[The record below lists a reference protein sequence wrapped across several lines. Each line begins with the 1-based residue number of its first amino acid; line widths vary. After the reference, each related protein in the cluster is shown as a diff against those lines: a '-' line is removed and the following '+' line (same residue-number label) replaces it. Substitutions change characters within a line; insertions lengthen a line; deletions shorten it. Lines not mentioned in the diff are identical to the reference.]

1 MRPAFGSLDV
11 FVPPPPAVAAA
22 SATRPCACQTLTRR
36 GFGIGLLLTLTASR
50 LRAQQSPHRIVSTA
64 PSITEILFA
73 LGIGNRVVGVSQYCD
88 FPPVVKKLPKV
99 GTYVKP
105 DAEAIARLAPDL
117 VVLQRISS
125 ELTDRLAALHI
136 PYIEV
141 PHGTLRDVFTGIRLI
156 ANAAGVSESA
166 VSLIGKI
173 QSSLNGIRAKAKT
186 QPSPRVVVIVN
197 RRQGTLTDLVA
208 IGPDNYVNEIL
219 EIAGGI
225 NVLAKAGLPQYPH
238 ISLETV
244 LRENPDVILDLSGT
258 QKNEAQ
264 RKEESAA
271 TLTLWRQN
279 AGMAAV
285 RAGRVYVGTSNAL
298 VVPGPRTAEA
308 AQMIFDYIH
317 DAGSP
322 T

>member
-1 MRPAFGSLDV
+1 M
-11 FVPPPPAVAAA
+11 
-22 SATRPCACQTLTRR
+22 
-36 GFGIGLLLTLTASR
+36 
-50 LRAQQSPHRIVSTA
+50 
-64 PSITEILFA
+64 
-73 LGIGNRVVGVSQYCD
+73 
-88 FPPVVKKLPKV
+88 
-99 GTYVKP
+99 
-105 DAEAIARLAPDL
+105 
-117 VVLQRISS
+117 
-125 ELTDRLAALHI
+125 
-136 PYIEV
+136 
-141 PHGTLRDVFTGIRLI
+141 FTGIRLI

-166 VSLIGKI
+166 VSLIDKI

-258 QKNEAQ
+258 QKSEAQ
-264 RKEESAA
+264 RKEESVA

-285 RAGRVYVGTSNAL
+285 RAGRVYIGTSNAL

-308 AQMIFDYIH
+308 TQMIFDYIH